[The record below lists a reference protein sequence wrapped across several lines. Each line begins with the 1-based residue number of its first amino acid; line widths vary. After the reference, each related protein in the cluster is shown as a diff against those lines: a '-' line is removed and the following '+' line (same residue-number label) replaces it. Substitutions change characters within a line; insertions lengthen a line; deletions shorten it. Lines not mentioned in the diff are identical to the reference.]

1 MSPDRD
7 SEARESQEPETD
19 EYEVDARR
27 SIFSVL
33 WFRALLVVLVLGVIA
48 AVAVPYVREVT
59 TQPAKAPATSVTAAV
74 PAPVAV
80 PQPAPAPARA
90 VPAPAVTATPS
101 PAAARLAAAVPE
113 SPPAKPAAART
124 TKAPESSAETAK
136 DTSKEAPKRT
146 GASAA
151 SKPAATRP
159 SSPAAVPGPYW
170 VQVGAFKDPD
180 TAKRLAAQLRGQG
193 FRVEQ
198 SITTT
203 GGGPPAPAP
212 PAVPAESPSDR
223 YHVLVSNASAADVDA
238 KLAAKG
244 MTSES
249 TAGGVVVQPSLSL
262 REAINLSRDLTE
274 AGLTVQVRRAGEP
287 APRAEGAV
295 SGATLHRVR
304 VGGFADRAA
313 AVAALKTLQAKGFT
327 PFIAHGKP

>member
-1 MSPDRD
+1 
-7 SEARESQEPETD
+7 
-19 EYEVDARR
+19 
-27 SIFSVL
+27 VL
-33 WFRALLVVLVLGVIA
+33 WFRALLIVLVLGVIA

-59 TQPAKAPATSVTAAV
+59 TQPAKTPAASVTAAV
-74 PAPVAV
+74 PAPAAV
-80 PQPAPAPARA
+80 PPPAPVPARA
-90 VPAPAVTATPS
+90 APTPVVTATPS
-101 PAAARLAAAVPE
+101 PAAATLAAAIPA
-113 SPPAKPAAART
+113 SPPPKPAAART
-124 TKAPESSAETAK
+124 AKASEASAETAK
-136 DTSKEAPKRT
+136 DAPKEAPKGM
-146 GASAA
+146 GAGAA
-151 SKPAATRP
+151 SKPAVAKP
-159 SSPAAVPGPYW
+159 SSPAAVPEPYW

-203 GGGPPAPAP
+203 GGGPPAAP
-212 PAVPAESPSDR
+212 PPAAPPESPGDR
-223 YHVLVSNASAADVDA
+223 YNVLVSNASAADVDA

-287 APRAEGAV
+287 APRAEGAR
-295 SGATLHRVR
+295 SGGTLHRVR

-313 AVAALKTLQAKGFT
+313 AVAALKALQAKGFT
-327 PFIAHGKP
+327 PFIARGKP

>member
-59 TQPAKAPATSVTAAV
+59 TQPAKTPAASVTAVV
-74 PAPVAV
+74 PAPAAL
-80 PQPAPAPARA
+80 PPPAPTPARA
-90 VPAPAVTATPS
+90 APAPAVTATPS
-101 PAAARLAAAVPE
+101 PAAATLPTAVPA
-113 SPPAKPAAART
+113 SPPPKLAAART
-124 TKAPESSAETAK
+124 AKSSEAPAETMK
-136 DTSKEAPKRT
+136 DVSKEAPKRT

-151 SKPAATRP
+151 SNPAAAKP

-203 GGGPPAPAP
+203 GGGAAPAAP
-212 PAVPAESPSDR
+212 PAVPPESRSDR
-223 YHVLVSNASAADVDA
+223 YNVLVSNASAADVDA

-287 APRAEGAV
+287 APRAEGAG
-295 SGATLHRVR
+295 SGGTLHRVR
-304 VGGFADRAA
+304 VGGFADRPA

-327 PFIAHGKP
+327 PFIAPGKP